1 MQGVLA
7 GSRRRGLFLRVR
19 LPKNQAIWYTDGK
32 WGAISIDIKE
42 LIRCRLGGQHLL
54 TQRASNAKIA
64 ADLCGAQAQILR
76 NALFTLQSRT
86 GSSDFSGLLKTWTLR
101 GTLHLI
107 PESDLPLY
115 VHQQGAA
122 EDVCGTPW
130 YGWMTKCGCALP
142 PEREKAF
149 ARLMVQEIASGN
161 DTREGLR
168 QTCQAAGMTADEEK
182 MVFHGWGGV
191 IGELSL
197 LGVICAQ
204 VQEKKAY
211 RLCAPFAPMDA
222 AEAELTL
229 ARRYFTHYGPASLRD
244 AAYFFRV
251 PQTRVK
257 AWLKQ
262 LDAREIRVDG
272 RMYYATKDAPE
283 GEMPHVRLL
292 SGFDPMLLGYRK
304 EDNPILP
311 PEHLRG
317 VFNLTGIVHPTVL
330 ADGRIVARWR
340 KKDGKVELMPFENI
354 GVRTKKRI
362 EREVEKWFEVK
373 EIRWMEI

>member
-1 MQGVLA
+1 MFAFRKIRQYGILMA
-7 GSRRRGLFLRVR
+7 NG
-19 LPKNQAIWYTDGK
+19 
-32 WGAISIDIKE
+32 GAISIDIKE

-54 TQRASNAKIA
+54 TQRASNAEIA

-115 VHQQGAA
+115 VHQQGTA

-130 YGWMTKCGCALP
+130 YAWMTKCGCALP

-168 QTCQAAGMTADEEK
+168 QACQTAGMTADEEK

-251 PQTRVK
+251 PQTR
-257 AWLKQ
+257 
-262 LDAREIRVDG
+262 
-272 RMYYATKDAPE
+272 
-283 GEMPHVRLL
+283 
-292 SGFDPMLLGYRK
+292 
-304 EDNPILP
+304 
-311 PEHLRG
+311 
-317 VFNLTGIVHPTVL
+317 
-330 ADGRIVARWR
+330 
-340 KKDGKVELMPFENI
+340 
-354 GVRTKKRI
+354 
-362 EREVEKWFEVK
+362 
-373 EIRWMEI
+373 